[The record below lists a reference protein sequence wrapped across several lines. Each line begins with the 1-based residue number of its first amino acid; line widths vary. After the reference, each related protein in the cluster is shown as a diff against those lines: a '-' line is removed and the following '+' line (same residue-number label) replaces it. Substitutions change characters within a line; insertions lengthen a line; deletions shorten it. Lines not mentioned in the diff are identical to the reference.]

1 MKTLA
6 SRMDFDLAKA
16 FEGFRTAGVEFGSE
30 GRTIQEIAK
39 QNEMSPRQVYLAM
52 KLLNTVG
59 ADKKLPLS
67 LPAGLGRRSLA
78 NICQEYNL
86 NIPTIIPSLADNN
99 IEAAA
104 EMSIKNIAEQNKLIP
119 VDVYEVIRNSVDTT
133 EPCWV

>member
-1 MKTLA
+1 
-6 SRMDFDLAKA
+6 MDFDLAKA

-39 QNEMSPRQVYLAM
+39 QNEMSPQQVYLPM

-78 NICQEYNL
+78 NICQEYDL

>member
-1 MKTLA
+1 
-6 SRMDFDLAKA
+6 MDFDLAKA

-39 QNEMSPRQVYLAM
+39 QNEMSPQQVYLAM

-78 NICQEYNL
+78 NICQEYDL

>member
-1 MKTLA
+1 
-6 SRMDFDLAKA
+6 MDFDLAKA

>member
-1 MKTLA
+1 
-6 SRMDFDLAKA
+6 MDFDLAKA

-39 QNEMSPRQVYLAM
+39 QNEMSPQQVYLAM

>member
-1 MKTLA
+1 
-6 SRMDFDLAKA
+6 MDFDLAKA

-78 NICQEYNL
+78 NICQEYDL